1 MVYYTDL
8 YMCFSITGVC
18 VTVLYIKNLWQKKWQ
33 RRALLKIITYDH
45 FDQVAV
51 VAFPTIL

>member
-1 MVYYTDL
+1 
-8 YMCFSITGVC
+8 MCFSITGVC

-45 FDQVAV
+45 YDQVAV